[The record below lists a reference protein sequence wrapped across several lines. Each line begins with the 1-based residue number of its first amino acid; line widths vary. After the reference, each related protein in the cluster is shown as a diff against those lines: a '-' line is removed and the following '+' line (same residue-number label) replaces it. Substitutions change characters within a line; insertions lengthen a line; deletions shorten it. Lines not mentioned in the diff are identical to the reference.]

1 VTSRPI
7 KSVAADSNAL
17 LSAVAG
23 RAARRIFAKAAD
35 LIVVTTADNID
46 EVEEYLPEFAER
58 YKLDRD
64 LLVDVLG
71 LLPVEIYSEA
81 HYITHLSEARKLLSS
96 RDPDDV
102 ALAALALKLQ
112 IPVWSNDN
120 DYRGFPFG
128 CFTTAQL
135 IKALGI

>member
-1 VTSRPI
+1 MTSGPI
-7 KSVAADSNAL
+7 KSVAGDSNVL

-23 RAARRIFAKAAD
+23 RAARRIFEKAPD
-35 LIVVTTADNID
+35 LIVVTTTDNIE

-58 YKLDRD
+58 YKLDGD

-81 HYITHLSEARKLLSS
+81 DYITHLSEARKLLSS

-102 ALAALALKLQ
+102 GLAALALKLQ

-120 DYRGFPFG
+120 DYKGFPFG
-128 CFTTAQL
+128 SFTTAQL